1 MKSVIEI
8 EKIKREKAERLRRY
22 ATINWNVKKKEIEV
36 IFREAFS
43 GFNVNGRE
51 FYIDNDLNSD
61 FSDKRYIG
69 YDCVQ
74 VSHPLRFTGNMVI
87 TKDER
92 TTNFDRKKEVGAAL
106 SITTSAIGSF
116 DIFLIPAKND
126 DKILES
132 KSLIIYSCK
141 DPNKLT
147 KKRILKSIK
156 QYLIFQ
162 RVDSLLEYSSVLE
175 NAYVA
180 WLYFWD
186 ARNREKYRSL
196 LFQIMNHWG
205 AVAVSAIAAWIIA
218 KNTS

>member
-1 MKSVIEI
+1 VKSVIER
-8 EKIKREKAERLRRY
+8 EKSKREKAERLRRY
-22 ATINWNVKKKEIEV
+22 AKINWNIKKKEIEV
-36 IFREAFS
+36 IFNEVF
-43 GFNVNGRE
+43 GDFKINGSD
-51 FYIDNDLNSD
+51 FYIDNDLNSE
-61 FSDKRYIG
+61 FSEKKYVG

-74 VSHPLRFTGNMVI
+74 VSHPLRLTGNMVI

-92 TTNFDRKKEVGAAL
+92 STNFDRKKEIGAAL

-126 DKILES
+126 DKLLES
-132 KSLIIYSCK
+132 KSLIVYSFK
-141 DPNKLT
+141 DPNNLT

-162 RVDSLLEYSSVLE
+162 RVDSLLEYSSIYE
-175 NAYVA
+175 KTYVA

-196 LFQIMNHWG
+196 LFQITNHWG
-205 AVAVSAIAAWIIA
+205 AVAVSAMAAWVIA
-218 KNTS
+218 KNT

>member
-1 MKSVIEI
+1 MKSVIER
-8 EKIKREKAERLRRY
+8 EKSKREKAERLRRY
-22 ATINWNVKKKEIEV
+22 AKINWNIKKKEIEV
-36 IFREAFS
+36 IFNEVF
-43 GFNVNGRE
+43 GDFKINGSD
-51 FYIDNDLNSD
+51 FYIDNDLNSE
-61 FSDKRYIG
+61 FSEKKYVG

-74 VSHPLRFTGNMVI
+74 VSHPLRLTGNMVI

-92 TTNFDRKKEVGAAL
+92 STNFDRKKEIGAAL

-126 DKILES
+126 DKLLES
-132 KSLIIYSCK
+132 KSLIVYSCK
-141 DPNKLT
+141 DPNNLT

-162 RVDSLLEYSSVLE
+162 RVDSLLEYSSIYE
-175 NAYVA
+175 KTYVA

-196 LFQIMNHWG
+196 LFQITNHWG
-205 AVAVSAIAAWIIA
+205 AVAVSAMAAWVIA
-218 KNTS
+218 KNT

>member
-1 MKSVIEI
+1 MKSVIER
-8 EKIKREKAERLRRY
+8 EKSKREKAERLRRY
-22 ATINWNVKKKEIEV
+22 AKINWNIKKKEIEV
-36 IFREAFS
+36 IFNEVF
-43 GFNVNGRE
+43 GDFKINGSD
-51 FYIDNDLNSD
+51 FYIDNDLNSE
-61 FSDKRYIG
+61 FSEKKYVG

-74 VSHPLRFTGNMVI
+74 VSHPLRLTGNMVI

-92 TTNFDRKKEVGAAL
+92 STNFDRKKEVGAAL

-126 DKILES
+126 DKLLES
-132 KSLIIYSCK
+132 KSLIVYSCK
-141 DPNKLT
+141 DPNNLT

-162 RVDSLLEYSSVLE
+162 RVDSLLEYSSIYE
-175 NAYVA
+175 KTYVA

-196 LFQIMNHWG
+196 LFQITNHWG
-205 AVAVSAIAAWIIA
+205 AVAVSAMAAWVIA
-218 KNTS
+218 KNT

>member
-1 MKSVIEI
+1 MKSVIER
-8 EKIKREKAERLRRY
+8 EKSKREKAERLRRY
-22 ATINWNVKKKEIEV
+22 AKINWNIKKKEIEV
-36 IFREAFS
+36 IFNEVF
-43 GFNVNGRE
+43 GDFKINGSD
-51 FYIDNDLNSD
+51 FYIDNDLNSE
-61 FSDKRYIG
+61 FSEKKYVG

-74 VSHPLRFTGNMVI
+74 VSHPLRLTGNMVI

-92 TTNFDRKKEVGAAL
+92 STNFDRKKEIGAAL

-126 DKILES
+126 DKLLES
-132 KSLIIYSCK
+132 KSLIVYSFK
-141 DPNKLT
+141 DPNNLT

-162 RVDSLLEYSSVLE
+162 RVDSLLEYSSIYE
-175 NAYVA
+175 KTYVA

-196 LFQIMNHWG
+196 LFQITNHWG
-205 AVAVSAIAAWIIA
+205 AVAVSAMAAWVIA
-218 KNTS
+218 KNT